1 MEASATP
8 RGTTGRLRTSRL
20 GPACDILR
28 SLDALYLTAEYRETD
43 SVVAA
48 IRSLRSAGIEAAD
61 IDLFSAEPVE
71 LPRGVLDR
79 PSRMSLG
86 AVCGAMAFGALATA
100 FMYYAQHAY
109 RIVTGGMPIF
119 SFWATGVIS
128 YEMTML
134 GAIVSVFAF
143 FLWDSGL
150 ARRRRDPAAPSPAVQ
165 PGSVFLRVRC
175 RAEETPHVTDA
186 FRRSGAKW

>member
-1 MEASATP
+1 LESV
-8 RGTTGRLRTSRL
+8 
-20 GPACDILR
+20 
-28 SLDALYLTAEYRETD
+28 YLTAEFRETPALV
-43 SVVAA
+43 ST
-48 IRSLRSAGIEAAD
+48 IRSLRDSGISTSD

-79 PSRMSLG
+79 PSRMSLVSVSG
-86 AVCGAMAFGALATA
+86 AVALGGLATA
-100 FMYYAQHAY
+100 FMYYAQHDY
-109 RIVTGGMPIF
+109 RIVTGGMPVF

-134 GAIVSVFAF
+134 GAILAV
-143 FLWDSGL
+143 FLWFLWESGL
-150 ARRRRDPAAPSPAVQ
+150 LRRREAAPVPTVA

-175 RAEETPHVTDA
+175 HAEDTPRVTDA